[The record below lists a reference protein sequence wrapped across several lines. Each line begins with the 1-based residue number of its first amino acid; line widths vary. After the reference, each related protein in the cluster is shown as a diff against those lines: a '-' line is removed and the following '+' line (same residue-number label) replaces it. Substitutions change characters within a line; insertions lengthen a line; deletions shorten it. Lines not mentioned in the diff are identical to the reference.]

1 MPCPIRSFVLF
12 MLLLSALANGAEQQQ
27 AHWTQSYDAGHEDLK
42 GAYAGGSEIM
52 HIVSHK
58 GKLYAS
64 NGYWVDAHWVIPP
77 DGQKQSAQV
86 LRLDS
91 LAGKWQVDL
100 DMGQSNDRGLAY
112 MKGNIL
118 KSVTFIPRRFR
129 QTPTSSRRKL
139 VESWRRART
148 SSGEA
153 QFPAGRE
160 TTKKTPG
167 HTPW

>member
-27 AHWTQSYDAGHEDLK
+27 AHWTQSYDAGYEDLK

-100 DMGQSNDRGLAY
+100 DMGQSNDRGTGLHERQHPQVHY
-112 MKGNIL
+112 L
-118 KSVTFIPRRFR
+118 YPRRFR
-129 QTPTSSRRKL
+129 QTPTSSRKIC
-139 VESWRRART
+139 
-148 SSGEA
+148 
-153 QFPAGRE
+153 
-160 TTKKTPG
+160 
-167 HTPW
+167 